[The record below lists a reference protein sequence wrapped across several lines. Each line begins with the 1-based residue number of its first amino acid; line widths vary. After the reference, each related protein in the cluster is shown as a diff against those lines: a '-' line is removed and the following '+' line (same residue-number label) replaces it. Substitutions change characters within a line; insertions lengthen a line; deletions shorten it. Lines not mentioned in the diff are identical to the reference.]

1 VSVEVVEL
9 RKRMEGLRR
18 ELNELMKNLDAC
30 DKERLLEVSREL
42 DVVINTYVRM
52 EQGMIDS

>member
-1 VSVEVVEL
+1 MSVEVVEL

>member
-1 VSVEVVEL
+1 MVEL

>member
-18 ELNELMKNLDAC
+18 DLNELMKNLDAC